1 MNSVFYEFIKYN
13 KGLDMKYIYLGISV
27 ALFFVHGICFAQA
40 PHGLGGFVLGADIA
54 EYDEILKMETA
65 LSIRYMEYIREVEIK
80 DIKGFKS
87 GLIGY
92 GDCAKPGQI
101 VRIKLKYADATKE
114 FFEQLL
120 KHFKTRFGE
129 PDEWRGDPFH
139 VVIAWKWSFIDK
151 ENNKISLILQH
162 NAMDA
167 EEKMGNAVK
176 LTMLNLM
183 EKERLCFKK
192 THPKFRTMRKKKH
205 QKKNKKSNV
214 DWDRFIPR

>member
-1 MNSVFYEFIKYN
+1 
-13 KGLDMKYIYLGISV
+13 MKYIYLGVSV

-40 PHGLGGFVLGADIA
+40 PHGLGGFVLGDNIA
-54 EYDEILKMETA
+54 ECDEILKMETA
-65 LSIRYMEYIREVEIK
+65 LSIRYMEYIREVEIRE
-80 DIKGFKS
+80 IKGFKS

-92 GDCAKPGQI
+92 GNCAKPGQI
-101 VRIKLKYADATKE
+101 VRIKLKYADSTKK

-129 PDEWRGDPFH
+129 PAEWRGDPFH
-139 VVIAWKWSFIDK
+139 VVIAWKWSFVDK

-176 LTMLNLM
+176 LTMMNLM
-183 EKERLCFKK
+183 EKERLCFEKER
-192 THPKFRTMRKKKH
+192 PEFQRMRKKGH
-205 QKKNKKSNV
+205 QKKNKESNV